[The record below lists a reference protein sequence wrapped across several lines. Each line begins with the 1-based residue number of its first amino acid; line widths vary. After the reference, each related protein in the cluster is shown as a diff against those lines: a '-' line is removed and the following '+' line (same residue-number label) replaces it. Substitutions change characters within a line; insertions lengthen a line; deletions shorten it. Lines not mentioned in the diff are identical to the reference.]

1 MNKNPSK
8 DASRNHF
15 KILYQAYKNGDI
27 DGNAFTLY
35 LGRFY
40 SIIYNKRLDLESPY
54 REDFVLDTLVK
65 ALDLVKLRDEADQD
79 FENH

>member
-8 DASRNHF
+8 ESSRKYF
-15 KILYQAYKNGDI
+15 ETLYQAYKNGDI

-40 SIIYNKRLDLESPY
+40 SIIYNKRLDLERPC
-54 REDFVLDTLVK
+54 REGFDLYTLVK
-65 ALDLVKLRDEADQD
+65 VLDLQQLKNEVDQD